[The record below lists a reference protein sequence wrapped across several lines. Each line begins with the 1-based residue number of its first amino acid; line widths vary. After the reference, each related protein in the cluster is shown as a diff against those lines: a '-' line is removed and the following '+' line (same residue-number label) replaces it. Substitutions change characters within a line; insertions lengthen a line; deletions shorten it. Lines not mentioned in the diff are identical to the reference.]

1 MKGIANSYSKLLYSK
16 VYIKIYVHMK
26 MYFFVESN
34 SIFIYSFE
42 NFHICSIDIIEL
54 KFYVVSLN
62 SLKFNK
68 SNH

>member
-26 MYFFVESN
+26 MYFFVVSN

>member
-1 MKGIANSYSKLLYSK
+1 MKEIANSYSKLLYSK